1 MIALIYDKTLKM
13 QAGVADE
20 ARSITLMGTDI
31 DRLVV
36 SLNSLCE
43 ALPRLIELC
52 IGVWLLAE
60 KLGWVCVAPII
71 IVLST

>member
-1 MIALIYDKTLKM
+1 MIALIYDKTLSM

-36 SLNSLCE
+36 SLNALCE

-52 IGVWLLAE
+52 IGIWLLSE
-60 KLGWVCVAPII
+60 RLGWICVAPII
-71 IVLST
+71 IVIST